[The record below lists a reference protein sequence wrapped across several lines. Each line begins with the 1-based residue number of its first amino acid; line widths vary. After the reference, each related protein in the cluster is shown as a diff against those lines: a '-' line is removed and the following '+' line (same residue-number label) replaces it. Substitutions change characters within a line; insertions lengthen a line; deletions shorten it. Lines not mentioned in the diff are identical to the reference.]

1 MAIGRSVPVSGS
13 AKNLWTENG
22 SDIFFDTGRV
32 IVGTSSP
39 TTDAALEVSSTSSAF
54 LPPRMTTTQRNA
66 LTGSAGMLIYN
77 TSTSAV
83 NIYTTE
89 WIALGSGGGIS
100 SVSGTANEIEA
111 TTSTGAVTVGLPNDV
126 TVAGTLTAAFCQTNG
141 TMIIQQYGATT
152 AAEQQ
157 RSYTTRRQIKISTTA
172 SGWQDIISFRPKV
185 TGTGADPGASTL
197 YAVAS
202 GYIVVNLHANG
213 VGNGHRRME
222 FAVFYDGSNAA
233 SADGYNNNT
242 SGTAI
247 DFRIERGGWVSTLQV
262 QRTGSMTG
270 LQGGAF
276 VELNF
281 MKGAGGNGDNIYWDV
296 T

>member
-13 AKNLWTENG
+13 AKSLWTENG
-22 SDIFFDTGRV
+22 DDLFYESGRV
-32 IVGTSSP
+32 LIGSS
-39 TTDAALEVSSTSSAF
+39 TFTNNAAFEISSTSSAF
-54 LPPRMTTTQRNA
+54 LPPRMTTAQRNA
-66 LTGSAGMLIYN
+66 LGASAGMIIYN

-83 NIYTTE
+83 NVYTTE
-89 WIALGSGGGIS
+89 WVALGSGGGIS

-126 TVAGTLTAAFCQTNG
+126 TIAGTLTTAFFQTNG
-141 TMIIQQYGATT
+141 TVNIQQYGATT

-157 RSYTTRRQIKISTTA
+157 RSYTTRRHIKISTTA
-172 SGWQDIISFRPKV
+172 SGWQDIVSFRPKV

-197 YAVAS
+197 WAVAS

-222 FAVFYDGSNAA
+222 FAIFFDGSNAA
-233 SADGYNNNT
+233 SADGYNNQT
-242 SGTAI
+242 SGTAV
-247 DFRIERGGWVSTLQV
+247 DFRINRVGWVSTFQI

-276 VELNF
+276 IELNF
-281 MKGAGGNGDNIYWDV
+281 VKGAGGNGDNIYWEV

>member
-1 MAIGRSVPVSGS
+1 MTDFLKGNTPATIYKQLLG
-13 AKNLWTENG
+13 
-22 SDIFFDTGRV
+22 
-32 IVGTSSP
+32 VG
-39 TTDAALEVSSTSSAF
+39 AA
-54 LPPRMTTTQRNA
+54 
-66 LTGSAGMLIYN
+66 GDHAG
-77 TSTSAV
+77 
-83 NIYTTE
+83 
-89 WIALGSGGGIS
+89 
-100 SVSGTANEIEA
+100 
-111 TTSTGAVTVGLPNDV
+111 
-126 TVAGTLTAAFCQTNG
+126 LTASLKQVFTDDGAG
-141 TMIIQQYGATT
+141 GAT
-152 AAEQQ
+152 A
-157 RSYTTRRQIKISTTA
+157 SSIKISTTA

-247 DFRIERGGWVSTLQV
+247 DFRIERVGWVSTLQV